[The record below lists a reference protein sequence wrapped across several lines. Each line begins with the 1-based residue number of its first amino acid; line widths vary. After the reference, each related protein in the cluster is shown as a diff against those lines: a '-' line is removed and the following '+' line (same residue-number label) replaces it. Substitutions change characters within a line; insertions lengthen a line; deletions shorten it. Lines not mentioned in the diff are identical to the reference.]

1 MANIYL
7 SNQPAGTYGGI
18 AWGVGSDANNGE
30 SPASPKLTANSALDL
45 YATSANDGGT
55 LFIND
60 GDYTYSNGD
69 GRWILNHA
77 SCTITPMNDY
87 LTSITFSGSQD
98 QGFRYNFSSGEVK
111 SCFIGKI
118 NIKVSANKLFGF
130 YSSGSN
136 SGLLQSDVECQA
148 RFVPNNEGTAS
159 SATRYGFYDLTGSG
173 TVKLSGGG
181 VSAADGSLIDLSGEA
196 YIYQPYFQVNATAY
210 NPSVPAHF
218 IVTSW
223 AFNVKMNG
231 SDERGLLHVTN
242 AAAYPAGSSIK
253 ISGVTGE
260 VYLSNSNDNMQYF
273 VKLVNQPNGSIV
285 ENNNITI
292 TALGGAGVS
301 GIGILGADADS
312 LNNII
317 RYNTLNLTTGSGL
330 GLGIVVGAE
339 GGGGGAYERTYGD
352 VYGNNVN
359 YSNTAGTNVVH
370 GINHIYGEGSRYE
383 NVISGVS
390 IGSLTKASSAS
401 SYNNIISVDPLSVSK
416 VYLYAKGSYSNASF
430 YNETLISSPSYSG
443 SFIQSLV
450 DDTTGGSDVYSDN
463 PFFYNI
469 SIAGDVS
476 SSANIFSVG
485 LGASDTSTATLIDV
499 EIPNTWDAL
508 SVYGKQGTNSY
519 TTLGQVNALSFVNNV
534 FDGDV
539 AVKSNI
545 YINPQTQAATSSS
558 FTLQPSQ
565 ELQVF
570 AAPDLEENEY
580 VTIEVNDAIQG
591 WRTMGVVV
599 NQFDSNGFIVNN
611 KRVAQEYRLTKS
623 VTRLATR
630 IESN

>member
-45 YATSANDGGT
+45 YATPANDGGT

-69 GRWILNHA
+69 GRWILSHA

-98 QGFRYNFSSGEVK
+98 QGFRYNFSSTEVK

-159 SATRYGFYDLTGSG
+159 STTRYGFYDLTGSG

-196 YIYQPYFQVNATAY
+196 YAYQPYFQVNATAY

-231 SDERGLLHVTN
+231 ADERGLLHVTN

-260 VYLSNSNDNMQYF
+260 VYLSNLNDRMQYF
-273 VKLVNQPNGSIV
+273 VKLVNQPNGSII
-285 ENNNITI
+285 ENNSITI

-301 GIGILGADADS
+301 GIGILGADTDS

-339 GGGGGAYERTYGD
+339 GGGGGAYETTSGD

-359 YSNTAGTNVVH
+359 YSNTAGTNVIH

-383 NVISGVS
+383 NVISGVA

-401 SYNNIISVDPLSVSK
+401 SYNNIISVDPLSGSR

-443 SFIQSLV
+443 SFIQSFR

-469 SIAGDVS
+469 KIGGDVS
-476 SSANIFSVG
+476 SSANIFYVG
-485 LGASDTSTATLIDV
+485 VGASDTSTATLIDV

-519 TTLGQVNALSFVNNV
+519 TTLGQVNALSFVDNV
-534 FDGDV
+534 FEGDV
-539 AVKSNI
+539 AVRSNI
-545 YINPQTQAATSSS
+545 YISPQTQAATSSS
-558 FTLQPSQ
+558 FTLQPGESVEIFSEPRLGDDEFILAEVIGSDGTYNSLGILIDQRFTSNVLRNKKIYPRTFRLSKTATQ
-565 ELQVF
+565 E
-570 AAPDLEENEY
+570 
-580 VTIEVNDAIQG
+580 
-591 WRTMGVVV
+591 
-599 NQFDSNGFIVNN
+599 
-611 KRVAQEYRLTKS
+611 
-623 VTRLATR
+623 ATR
-630 IESN
+630 VESN